1 MKPENYEK
9 LLKLVANA
17 DETELAGIV
26 EVIISRRKTL
36 ASAKKAETLSKLHVG
51 CRVRLQGLKPKYLNG
66 THGIVLDIISPRKIK
81 VELINPDPRGV
92 NRFGHNPICAPELL
106 EVIG

>member
-9 LLKLVANA
+9 VLKLVANA
-17 DETELAGIV
+17 DETEIAGIV
-26 EVIISRRKTL
+26 EVIIARRQTL
-36 ASAKKAETLSKLHVG
+36 ARAKKAETLSKLHPG

-66 THGIVLDIISPRKIK
+66 THGIVLDIISPSKIK
-81 VELINPDPRGV
+81 VELINPDPRGSR
-92 NRFGHNPICAPELL
+92 RFGHAPIVAPNLL